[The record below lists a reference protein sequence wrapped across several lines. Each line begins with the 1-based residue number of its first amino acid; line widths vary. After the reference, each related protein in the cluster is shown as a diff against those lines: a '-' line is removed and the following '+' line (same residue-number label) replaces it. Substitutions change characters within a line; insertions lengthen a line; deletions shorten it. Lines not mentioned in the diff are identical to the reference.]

1 MLRGDQKLVMKN
13 WYITKSAIQSQFNL
27 TKIPMTFYK
36 QIEKNHKIDIEAKK
50 KTQIAG
56 PYYNVWSQIILSS
69 YSYRNSMLQTRN

>member
-50 KTQIAG
+50 KKK
-56 PYYNVWSQIILSS
+56 PK
-69 YSYRNSMLQTRN
+69 